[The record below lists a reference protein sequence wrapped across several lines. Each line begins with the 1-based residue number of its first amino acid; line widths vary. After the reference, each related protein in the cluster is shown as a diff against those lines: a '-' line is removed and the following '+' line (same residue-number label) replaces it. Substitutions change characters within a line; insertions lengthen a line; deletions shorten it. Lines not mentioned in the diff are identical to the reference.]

1 MEQNCKR
8 CHRTGVILIPAGL
21 YSTQASVACS
31 CGAGTDLWDAL
42 LKIIGRA
49 EDEARQQRVDRA
61 NKQIRAVF
69 EQEKTPERNR
79 DTVRALAQHK
89 GREPAEYEI
98 RVWGSKK

>member
-1 MEQNCKR
+1 MEQSCQR
-8 CHRTGVILIPAGL
+8 CHSTGVSLIPAGL

-31 CGAGTDLWDAL
+31 CRAGTDLWDAL
-42 LKIIGRA
+42 LKIIGGA